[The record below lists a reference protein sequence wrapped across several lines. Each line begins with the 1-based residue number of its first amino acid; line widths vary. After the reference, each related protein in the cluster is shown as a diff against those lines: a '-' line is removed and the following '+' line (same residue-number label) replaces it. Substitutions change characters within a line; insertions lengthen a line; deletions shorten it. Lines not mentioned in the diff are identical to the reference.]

1 MIRINKV
8 FLIGRITQ
16 EPELRHT
23 TNGTPV
29 CQINVAVNRPRQK
42 DKEQEADFINVIIWD
57 KQGENIAKYQSKGN
71 QIAIEGK
78 LQTGKYK
85 DKDGKTI
92 YKTEIIATSVQFI
105 DNAKKD
111 AKPEENA
118 PKEEIRRADE
128 VDPYQTFGD
137 SIEAPV
143 DLPF

>member
-1 MIRINKV
+1 MNKV

-16 EPELRHT
+16 DPDLRHT

-42 DKEQEADFINVIIWD
+42 DKEPEADFINVIIWD
-57 KQGENIAKYQSKGN
+57 KQGENVAKYQSKGN
-71 QIAIEGK
+71 QIAIEGR

-85 DKDGKTI
+85 DKDGNTK
-92 YKTEIIATSVQFI
+92 YKTEIIATSIQFL

-111 AKPEENA
+111 AKTEESA
-118 PKEEIRRADE
+118 PKEETRRTDE
-128 VDPYQTFGD
+128 VDPYSAFGD
-137 SIEAPV
+137 SIEAPA